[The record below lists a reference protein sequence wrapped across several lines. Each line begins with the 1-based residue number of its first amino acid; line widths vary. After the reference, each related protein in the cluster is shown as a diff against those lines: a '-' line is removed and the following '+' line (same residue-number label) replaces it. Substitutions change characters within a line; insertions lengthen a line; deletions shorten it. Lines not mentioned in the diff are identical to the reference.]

1 MALKKAKEIK
11 KNFRAVV
18 QLKKEKELDD
28 SIFSNLC
35 LVISTVCMHKSYNP
49 HETCTVSFVVLNLVG
64 TGS

>member
-18 QLKKEKELDD
+18 KLKKEKELDD

-49 HETCTVSFVVLNLVG
+49 IKLAQ
-64 TGS
+64 